1 MTMQQNIYAAESA
14 DIKHF
19 VSGEKKKN
27 DHYLHAVI
35 HFDGLIDEN
44 MLAQAIQATL
54 PVLPLLSCRYVEDGE
69 KAYWEEAGWNGQD
82 MVFVVE
88 TDDDVE
94 DAIQKNLTIK
104 LNEKIGPQ
112 IRIAIVRNNHQ
123 DSLAVILNHMICD
136 GGGFKD
142 YLYLLSSCYT
152 RLAEGKP
159 TTETLITDPHARSIH
174 QVFDA
179 MNAQQLDRMKHAELT
194 NYKQSEIDH
203 LPLTGDENNP
213 FIITHEVEA
222 SQFDCIKNHAKN
234 KGATVNDALFAA
246 YVCALS
252 DVVNANPIV
261 LDCPVN
267 LRAYLPVGSQPGFCN
282 LTSNIT
288 CVVPS
293 HVGESYD
300 EALMSVKKVMEVE
313 KESLEPLRVY
323 WDLEEVYQTHTL
335 SEAKKNFPTIYSIP
349 VNGMTNIGIVDEQ
362 KLSFAGLAIRDVF
375 ISGSIKYAPYFQI
388 AVTTFRKKMTFCT
401 NFHGTKE
408 DYHFLDD
415 FVNQIISKLPHA

>member
-1 MTMQQNIYAAESA
+1 MQQNIYAAESA

-35 HFDGLIDEN
+35 RFDGLIDEK
-44 MLAQAIQATL
+44 MLAQAIQETL
-54 PVLPLLSCRYVEDGE
+54 PVLPLLECRYVENGD

-82 MVFVVE
+82 MVLVVE
-88 TDDDVE
+88 TDDVE
-94 DAIQKNLTIK
+94 DSIQKNLTIK

-112 IRIAIVRNNHQ
+112 LRIAIVRNNDQ
-123 DSLAVILNHMICD
+123 DSLAIILNHMICD

-142 YLYLLSSCYT
+142 YLYLLSACYT
-152 RLAEGKP
+152 RLAERKP
-159 TTETLITDPHARSIH
+159 TAEALITDPHVRSIH
-174 QVFDA
+174 QVFDT
-179 MNAQQLDRMKHAELT
+179 MNAEQLEQIKHAKLT
-194 NYKQSEIDH
+194 NYKQSKIDH
-203 LPLTGDENNP
+203 LPLAGDENNP
-213 FIITHEVEA
+213 FIITHEVKA
-222 SQFDCIKNHAKN
+222 SQFDCIKNYAKS

-252 DVVNANPIV
+252 EVVNSNPIV

-288 CVVPS
+288 CAVPS

-300 EALMSVKKVMEVE
+300 EALMSVRQVMEVE
-313 KESLEPLRVY
+313 KGSLEPLRVY
-323 WDLEEVYQTHTL
+323 WDLEEAYQNHTL
-335 SEAKKNFPTIYSIP
+335 AGAKEIFPTIYSIP

-362 KLSFAGLAIRDVF
+362 KLSFAGLVIRDVF

-408 DYHFLDD
+408 DHHFLDA